1 MIGFINKKY
10 TQKSLSSKVFFDSIV
25 TKLIG
30 NKNIGLHQRQDY
42 IDLILKK
49 IHFLNMKKSSNSIFL
64 KTKRLLQFIIL
75 QQLNANIA
83 NHALSKT
90 FFISF
95 YF

>member
-1 MIGFINKKY
+1 
-10 TQKSLSSKVFFDSIV
+10 VFFDNII

-30 NKNIGLHQRQDY
+30 DKKIGLHQRQDY

-49 IHFLNMKKSSNSIFL
+49 IHFLNMKKSSNSIFW

-83 NHALSKT
+83 NHAMFKT
-90 FFISF
+90 FFISLHF
-95 YF
+95 